1 VIELL
6 DDLMKEATAGDP
18 MSRKKWS
25 RKDTRQ
31 LSEDLQDKGVSIC
44 ANTVAKLLK
53 DQDYA
58 LRTNRKSIGETQH
71 ADRNEQFEIIAAM
84 KKQFRD
90 EGQPI
95 LSVDTKKKELVG
107 NFKNAGTTWRKNN
120 DDVLVH
126 DFRSDAMAIAAPYG
140 MFEPILN
147 RGTVVVGTS
156 AETGEFAADAIEQW
170 LNSFGWEGY
179 PGMRKLLILC
189 DGGGANN
196 SRARLWKHS
205 LYTKI
210 SQAYGIQVSV
220 CHYPPGASKWN
231 PVEHRLFSFISMEWA
246 GIPLRSLDIMI
257 ECIRST
263 RTSTG
268 LTVEAFLNTNHYEK
282 GIKISDRQ
290 MSEIPLERYDCLS
303 SWNYTINPN

>member
-1 VIELL
+1 ME
-6 DDLMKEATAGDP
+6 EATAGDP
-18 MSRKKWS
+18 MSQKKWS

-31 LSEDLQDKGVSIC
+31 ISEDLQSKGVTIC

-53 DQDYA
+53 DQDYS
-58 LRTNRKSIGETQH
+58 LRINRKSIGETQH
-71 ADRNEQFEIIAAM
+71 SDRNEQFEIIAEM
-84 KKQFRD
+84 KKQFED

-107 NFKNAGTTWRKNN
+107 NFKNAGTTWRKNG

-126 DFRSDAMAIAAPYG
+126 DFRSNAVAIASPFG
-140 MFEPILN
+140 MYEPILN

-170 LNSFGWEGY
+170 LNAFGWDGY
-179 PGMRKLLILC
+179 PRMRKLLILC

-205 LYTKI
+205 LYQKI
-210 SQAYGIQVSV
+210 SQANGIQVSV

-231 PVEHRLFSFISMEWA
+231 LVEHRLFSFISMEWA
-246 GIPLRSLDIMI
+246 GIPLRSLDIMLD
-257 ECIRST
+257 CIRST

-268 LTVEAFLNTNHYEK
+268 LTVEAFLNNKRYEK
-282 GIKISDRQ
+282 GIKISDSQ
-290 MSEIPLERYDCLS
+290 MKAIPLKRHDRLPN
-303 SWNYTINPN
+303 WNYTISPN